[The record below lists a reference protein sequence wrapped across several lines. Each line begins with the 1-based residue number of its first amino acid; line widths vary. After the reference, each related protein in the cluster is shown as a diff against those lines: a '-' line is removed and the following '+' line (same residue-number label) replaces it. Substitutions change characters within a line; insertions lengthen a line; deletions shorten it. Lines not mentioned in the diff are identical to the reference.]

1 MLAEQS
7 TNTIG
12 GLRLTFDCIVSVKFV
27 IKTKSMTSARIRSSA
42 EAGFLKYRTIVSTIA
57 MILMNNAINVALFFF
72 QDNNI
77 ILSY

>member
-12 GLRLTFDCIVSVKFV
+12 GVCLTFDRIASVKFV
-27 IKTKSMTSARIRSSA
+27 IKRKSMTSARIRSNV

-57 MILMNNAINVALFFF
+57 MILMNNAINVTLFF
-72 QDNNI
+72 
-77 ILSY
+77 L